1 MAILKIYNPIVA
13 EEQKLDLWWFTGV
26 DGVCFKDI
34 DAFLASVDPDD
45 NTIDLR
51 LHCLGGDCAE
61 AWAITDKLRATGKT
75 ITATIEGQCASAATI
90 VLLAAS
96 VRRGARHA
104 SLLIHEPYYPEFT
117 LADAYRADD
126 LDKLSGELRAET
138 SRFLDF
144 YVERTGTERAVLEA
158 LMKED
163 KFITMDEAK
172 NLGFI
177 HEIIE
182 PKSASAAKKR
192 GNAADWATGSNKQSS
207 NSHSTMAKNAS
218 NQGGNKNAL
227 AAAFATIANAL
238 GINTAPKS
246 VNYELN
252 TADGDT
258 ITINKPEGED
268 PAVGDEASPDGEHK
282 MPDGTTIVVEGGV
295 ITEIKPA
302 DDNADP
308 DTDDNADPDTDDTL
322 AAANARIAELEAE
335 NEQLRANAKT
345 DADKRILNL
354 VAVAGGEK
362 WLKSAKSNY
371 KPAQRDDAGKR
382 ANANNNGEKTS
393 KVAARLAELRE
404 KNATVI
410 G

>member
-75 ITATIEGQCASAATI
+75 ITATIEGQCASAATV

-104 SLLIHEPYYPEFT
+104 SLLIHEPYYPEYS

-192 GNAADWATGSNKQSS
+192 GNAADWATGSQKQSS

-227 AAAFATIANAL
+227 AAALATIASAL
-238 GINTAPKS
+238 GINSAPKS

-282 MPDGTTIVVEGGV
+282 MPDGTTIVVEDGV

-302 DDNADP
+302 E
-308 DTDDNADPDTDDTL
+308 DTDDDTTDDTDDDTTAADL

-335 NEQLRANAKT
+335 NESLRANAKT

-371 KPAQRDDAGKR
+371 KPAQRDDAGKH
-382 ANANNNGEKTS
+382 ATKTDTAEKTS

>member
-26 DGVCFKDI
+26 DGVCYKDI

-75 ITATIEGQCASAATI
+75 ITATIEGQCASAATV

-104 SLLIHEPYYPEFT
+104 SLLIHEPYYPEYS

-192 GNAADWATGSNKQSS
+192 GNAADWATGSQKQSS

-227 AAAFATIANAL
+227 AAALATIASAL
-238 GINTAPKS
+238 GINSAPKS

-282 MPDGTTIVVEGGV
+282 MPDGTTIVVEDGV

-302 DDNADP
+302 E
-308 DTDDNADPDTDDTL
+308 DTDDDTTDDTDDTDNNDDAL

-335 NEQLRANAKT
+335 NESLRANAKT

-362 WLKSAKSNY
+362 WLKAAKSNY
-371 KPAQRDDAGKR
+371 KPAQRDDAGHK
-382 ANANNNGEKTS
+382 ATKTDDKTS

>member
-1 MAILKIYNPIVA
+1 
-13 EEQKLDLWWFTGV
+13 
-26 DGVCFKDI
+26 
-34 DAFLASVDPDD
+34 
-45 NTIDLR
+45 
-51 LHCLGGDCAE
+51 
-61 AWAITDKLRATGKT
+61 
-75 ITATIEGQCASAATI
+75 
-90 VLLAAS
+90 
-96 VRRGARHA
+96 
-104 SLLIHEPYYPEFT
+104 
-117 LADAYRADD
+117 
-126 LDKLSGELRAET
+126 
-138 SRFLDF
+138 
-144 YVERTGTERAVLEA
+144 
-158 LMKED
+158 MKED

-192 GNAADWATGSNKQSS
+192 GNAADWTTGSQKQSS

-227 AAAFATIANAL
+227 AAALATIASAL

-282 MPDGTTIVVEGGV
+282 MPDGTTIIVDGGV

-302 DDNADP
+302 EDDSDNG
-308 DTDDNADPDTDDTL
+308 DDDDDDTTAADL

-335 NEQLRANAKT
+335 NESLRANAKT

-362 WLKSAKSNY
+362 WLKAAKSNY
-371 KPAQRDDAGKR
+371 KPAQRDDAGHK
-382 ANANNNGEKTS
+382 ATKTEDKTS